1 MNTETTIPV
10 GATYKA
16 AEDRT
21 YLRDVSLETV
31 DHVRALKLELFLD
44 KKAKITETTAN
55 FQIAV
60 LIYLL
65 HVANDEDAVAE
76 AVATGKAL
84 EEARKFR
91 RNPAALWALPEVI
104 PVISKV
110 KAILSRN
117 HFLEAVETMRDENSA
132 DEADGTTD
140 QTAV

>member
-1 MNTETTIPV
+1 MNTEDTP
-10 GATYKA
+10 
-16 AEDRT
+16 RT

-31 DHVRALKLELFLD
+31 DHVRDLKLELFLD
-44 KKAKITETTAN
+44 KKKKIGQSEAN

-65 HVANDEDAVAE
+65 HVANDEDAVAA
-76 AVATGKAL
+76 AVANGTAL
-84 EEARKFR
+84 EEAKKFR

-117 HFLEAVETMRDENSA
+117 HFLEAVETMRDEDSS
-132 DEADGTTD
+132 DEADGSTD

>member
-1 MNTETTIPV
+1 MNTDDTP
-10 GATYKA
+10 
-16 AEDRT
+16 RT

-31 DHVRALKLELFLD
+31 DHVRELKLELFLD
-44 KKAKITETTAN
+44 KNSQLTESASN

-65 HVANDEDAVAE
+65 HVDNDEDAVAE
-76 AVATGKAL
+76 AVATGTAL
-84 EEARKFR
+84 AEAKKFR

-110 KAILSRN
+110 KSILSRN

-132 DEADGTTD
+132 DAADGSPD